1 MVSKKALSEKI
12 KGIDAS
18 HGLELSVDWYQTYY
32 VTLIYGKEREE
43 QYGAT
48 VLRRRDRKEISCI
61 GTVPSEA
68 FEKVKKLQKWIEDI
82 TGARPTAYGRFID
95 GVQP

>member
-18 HGLELSVDWYQTYY
+18 HGIELSVDWYQTYY
-32 VTLIYGKEREE
+32 VTLIYGKERVV
-43 QYGAT
+43 QQGFA
-48 VLRRRDRKEISCI
+48 VMRKRDSKEISCI

-68 FEKVKKLQKWIEDI
+68 FERVKKLQKWIEDI
-82 TGARPTAYGRFID
+82 TGVRPTAYGRFID